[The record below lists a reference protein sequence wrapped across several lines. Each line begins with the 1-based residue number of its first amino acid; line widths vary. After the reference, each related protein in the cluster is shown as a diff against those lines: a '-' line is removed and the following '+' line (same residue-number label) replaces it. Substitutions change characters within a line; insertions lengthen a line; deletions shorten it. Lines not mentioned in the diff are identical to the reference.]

1 MPTQPSS
8 AAFADLVL
16 TNGNVF
22 TQEMDL
28 SRTESVAV
36 RGRRIVYVGD
46 DQGAAAF
53 IGPRTRV
60 IDLGGQMVLPAFVD
74 THMHPVHGAWRHA
87 FCLSLFGVN
96 GDDMQRAYL
105 DEIERFVK
113 AHPDR
118 SWVEGA
124 GFRRAVFDDIG
135 PRREWLDAI
144 DAARPIS
151 ILSKDGHSL
160 WVNSKALEVA
170 GITAATPDPP
180 NGVIKRDPVTGA
192 PAGLLQEAAM
202 QLVRPHIPRPTKDQ
216 VKAALLWLQQWLN
229 REGITTALDAIL
241 EIDAPEVARAYHE
254 LALEG
259 RLTVRYR
266 GAWRIVPER
275 DYRADINRALALSR
289 QFDTPHFRTDVFKFF
304 ADEVVEEETAYL
316 LEPYAHRDDGWRGL
330 KDWDDADLRKAFA
343 QVHQGGGQ
351 VHVHAIGDGAVRYVL
366 DALEALQ
373 GENGPPLRERRP
385 TLAHLQLVHPED
397 FQRMAAMDVTAVIAP
412 YWSII
417 DDYFWELYVDY
428 LGRERAF
435 FHQYPQKS
443 FLDHGV
449 NLAFHSDFSVVE
461 PDSMRAL
468 YSALTR
474 RVPRRTF
481 ERHYGR
487 NPAYRY
493 VAQSGTDL
501 AYGDMG
507 ALPPEEEC
515 LDLEEALRAYTMGG
529 AYGNFLEKELGSITV
544 GKLADLVVL
553 DRNLYETPI
562 EEIPQARVA
571 MTLFEGRIVFE
582 DDGTLPKG
590 VRPPLPEDRP

>member
-8 AAFADLVL
+8 ARFADLVL

-22 TQEMDL
+22 TQEMAL
-28 SRTESVAV
+28 SRTEAVAV
-36 RGRRIVYVGD
+36 RGKRIVYVGGG
-46 DQGAAAF
+46 QGAAAF
-53 IGPRTRV
+53 VGPRTRLV
-60 IDLGGQMVLPAFVD
+60 DLEGKMVLPAFVD
-74 THMHPVHGAWRHA
+74 THMHPVYGAWRHA

-96 GDDMQRAYL
+96 GDDLQQAYL
-105 DEIERFVK
+105 DEVGRFVR

-118 SWVEGA
+118 PWIEGA
-124 GFRRAVFDDIG
+124 GFRRAAFDEIG

-144 DAARPIS
+144 DAERPIT

-160 WVNSKALEVA
+160 WANSKALAVA
-170 GITAATPDPP
+170 GVTAATPDPS
-180 NGVIKRDPVTGA
+180 NGVIKRDPATGA

-241 EIDAPEVARAYHE
+241 EIGEPEVARAYHE
-254 LALEG
+254 LSLEG

-275 DYRADINRALALSR
+275 DYRADIDHALALAR
-289 QFDTPHFRTDVFKFF
+289 QFDTPHFKTDVFKFF

-316 LEPYAHRDDGWRGL
+316 LEPYAHRTDGWRGL
-330 KDWDDADLRKAFA
+330 KDWDDADLQDAFA
-343 QVHQGGGQ
+343 RVHRGGGQ

-366 DALEALQ
+366 DVLEALQ
-373 GENGPPLRERRP
+373 DETGPALRERRP
-385 TLAHLQLVHPED
+385 TLAHLQLVDPED
-397 FQRMAAMDVTAVIAP
+397 FRRMAALDVTAVIAP
-412 YWSII
+412 YWAII

-435 FHQYPQKS
+435 FHQYPQKT

-461 PDSMRAL
+461 PDSMRAI

-474 RVPRRTF
+474 RMPRRIF

-493 VAQSGTDL
+493 VAESGTSPV
-501 AYGDMG
+501 YGDMG

-515 LDLEEALRAYTMGG
+515 LDLEEALRAYTLGG
-529 AYGNFLEKELGSITV
+529 AYGNFLEKDLGSITV
-544 GKLADLVVL
+544 GKLADLVVV

-590 VRPPLPEDRP
+590 VRPPLPEDRS

>member
-1 MPTQPSS
+1 MSS
-8 AAFADLVL
+8 QTSASAFADLIL
-16 TNGNVF
+16 TNGNVYP
-22 TQEMDL
+22 QAREL
-28 SRTESVAV
+28 SRTEAVAL
-36 RGRRIVYVGD
+36 RGRRIVYVGGN
-46 DQGAAAF
+46 QGAAAF

-60 IDLGGQMVLPAFVD
+60 IDLAGKMVLPAFVD
-74 THMHPVHGAWRHA
+74 AHLHPVQGAWRHA
-87 FCLSLFGVN
+87 FCLSLFGVT
-96 GDDMQRAYL
+96 GDDLQQAYL
-105 DEIERFVK
+105 DEVARFVQR
-113 AHPDR
+113 HPER
-118 SWVEGA
+118 PWIEGA
-124 GFRRAVFDDIG
+124 GFRRAAFDDIG

-144 DAARPIS
+144 DAERPIT

-160 WVNSKALEVA
+160 WINTKAMQAA

-180 NGVIKRDPVTGA
+180 NGLIKRDPATGE

-202 QLVRPHIPRPTKDQ
+202 QLVRPYIPRPTKDQ
-216 VKAALLWLQQWLN
+216 AKAALLWLQRWLN
-229 REGITTALDAIL
+229 REGITTALEAIL

-275 DYRADINRALALSR
+275 DYRADIDRALGLAR
-289 QFDTPHFRTDVFKFF
+289 QFDTPHFKTDVFKFF

-316 LEPYAHRDDGWRGL
+316 LEPYAHRADGWRGL
-330 KDWDDADLRKAFA
+330 KDWDEADLREAFA
-343 QVHQGGGQ
+343 RVHLGGGQ
-351 VHVHAIGDGAVRYVL
+351 VHVHTIGDGAVHYVL
-366 DALEALQ
+366 DVLESLQ
-373 GENGPPLRERRP
+373 RASGPPPEDRRP
-385 TLAHLQLVHPED
+385 VLAHLQLVHPDD
-397 FQRMAAMDVTAVIAP
+397 FRRMAAMDVTAVIAP

-428 LGRERAF
+428 LGRKRAF
-435 FHQYPQKS
+435 FQQYPQKS
-443 FLDHGV
+443 FLEHGV
-449 NLAFHSDFSVVE
+449 NLAFHSDFSVVA
-461 PDSMRAL
+461 PDSMRAI

-481 ERHYGR
+481 ERHYGH

-493 VAQSGTDL
+493 VPEAGTNL
-501 AYGDMG
+501 TYGDMG
-507 ALPPEEEC
+507 ALPPEAEC
-515 LDLEEALRAYTMGG
+515 LELAEALRAYTMGG

-553 DRNLYETPI
+553 DRNLYMIPV

-571 MTLFEGRIVFE
+571 MTFFEGRIVFE

-590 VRPPLPEDRP
+590 ARPPLPEDRP